1 MEQKEDVGKRK
12 REKDE
17 TYFEP
22 FDFSIP
28 DVVVPII
35 RPNTPLVLLLL
46 LLRVLIELKEEVRNF
61 LHPESM

>member
-1 MEQKEDVGKRK
+1 LEQKEDVGKRK

-35 RPNTPLVLLLL
+35 RPNTPLLLL